1 MGLKLNKFSYDE
13 IMVGSVFSF
22 EKLID
27 EDLIKQ
33 FADFSGDRNPLHM
46 DADYASQTEF
56 GGRIVHGAL
65 LGSLFSALVGMLCPG
80 EKSLYLSQ
88 SLNFKSP
95 LKAGGT
101 VIVEGEVISKSDVT
115 KIVTLTTRIKD
126 DAGKIL
132 VDGEAKAKVL

>member
-13 IMVGSVFSF
+13 ITVGSVFSF

-33 FADFSGDRNPLHM
+33 FADFSGDRSPLHM
-46 DADYASQTEF
+46 DADYASQTQF

-95 LKAGGT
+95 MKPGGK
-101 VIVEGEVISKSDVT
+101 VVVEGEVISKSDVT
-115 KIVTLTTRIKD
+115 RIVTLATRIKD
-126 DAGKIL
+126 DTGKIL
-132 VDGEAKAKVL
+132 VAGEAKAKVL